1 MRKVKEIS
9 AFDIIGPIMIGPSSS
24 HTAGA
29 VFLGKVARAVLGQM
43 PTKVEI
49 NLHGSFAKT
58 AKGHGTDKA
67 LIAGL
72 LNLSAHD
79 ERIKSSFDLAKEE
92 GLDYQFNSVDLG
104 DVHPNSV
111 QFLLWGED
119 KEAQV
124 VGASVGGGAIKVNRV
139 QGRKVNFNGDHATL
153 LIFGRNQSGT
163 TNDVTGAF
171 VENKINIAYLRVERL
186 RRQKEV
192 VMVFETDEPIPL
204 RGIKAIR
211 ALPWVEWVCQIDKIE
226 R

>member
-1 MRKVKEIS
+1 
-9 AFDIIGPIMIGPSSS
+9 
-24 HTAGA
+24 
-29 VFLGKVARAVLGQM
+29 
-43 PTKVEI
+43 
-49 NLHGSFAKT
+49 
-58 AKGHGTDKA
+58 
-67 LIAGL
+67 
-72 LNLSAHD
+72 
-79 ERIKSSFDLAKEE
+79 
-92 GLDYQFNSVDLG
+92 
-104 DVHPNSV
+104 
-111 QFLLWGED
+111 
-119 KEAQV
+119 
-124 VGASVGGGAIKVNRV
+124 
-139 QGRKVNFNGDHATL
+139 DHATL